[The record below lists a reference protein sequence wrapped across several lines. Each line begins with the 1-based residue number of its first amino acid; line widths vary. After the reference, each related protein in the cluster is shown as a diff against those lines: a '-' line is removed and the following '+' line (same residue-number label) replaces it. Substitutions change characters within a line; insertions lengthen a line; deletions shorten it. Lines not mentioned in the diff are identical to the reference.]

1 MSARILITEDDT
13 TFRSLLRAVLKGEG
27 YETREAENAEDALI
41 LLEKE
46 SFDLVLTDLK
56 MPGMSGLDLF
66 KIVRSDPAHPAFI
79 VLTAF
84 GTIEEAV
91 SATRDGIFDFLTKP
105 LKDPESLRTVVRKA
119 LEERRRER
127 EYSGLKEKESSGFPP
142 DEIMFAGKAMKEVKR
157 LISDVAQ
164 AQATVL
170 IQGESGT
177 GKELAAK
184 TVHMMSKRNSSAFIT
199 INCAAIPDNLL
210 ESELFGHEKGAFTGA
225 VQARRGKF
233 EIAHGGTLFLDE
245 IGELPLSLQAKL
257 LRVLQERKFE
267 RVGGN
272 REISVD
278 VRVVAATNR
287 SLIEEVQE
295 KRFRD
300 DLYYRINVFPIT
312 LPPLRQR
319 EDAIPLL
326 ADYFIK
332 KFSAQIGKKISGLDP
347 EAKQAIME
355 YSWPGNIRELQ
366 NAIERAVI
374 LGKGILKISDF
385 PDIRE
390 RPVQAS
396 EGMQES
402 PALEEI
408 EKKAII
414 EALKKSGNNRTLAA
428 DLLGI
433 SRRTLQ
439 YRIKDYGLSRK
450 K

>member
-1 MSARILITEDDT
+1 MNARILITEDDT
-13 TFRSLLRAVLKGEG
+13 TFRSLLKAILQGEG
-27 YETREAENAEDALI
+27 YETREAENAEEALV
-41 LLEKE
+41 LLKKE

-56 MPGMSGLDLF
+56 MSGMSGLDLF
-66 KIVRSDPAHPAFI
+66 RIVRSDPSHPAFI

-91 SATRDGIFDFLTKP
+91 SATRDGMFDFLTKP
-105 LKDPESLRTVVRKA
+105 LKDPASLRIVVRKA
-119 LEERRRER
+119 LEEKRRER
-127 EYSGLKEKESSGFPP
+127 EYTGLKEKESSGFPP
-142 DEIMFAGKAMKEVKR
+142 DEIMFAGKAMKEIGR
-157 LISDVAQ
+157 LISYVASTP
-164 AQATVL
+164 ATVL

-184 TVHMMSKRNSSAFIT
+184 KVHMMSGRNSSAFVT

-210 ESELFGHEKGAFTGA
+210 ESELFGHEKGSFTGA

-233 EIAHGGTLFLDE
+233 ELAHGGTIFLDE
-245 IGELPLSLQAKL
+245 IGELPLSLQVKL

-287 SLIEEVQE
+287 SLIEEVQ
-295 KRFRD
+295 KKKFRD
-300 DLYYRINVFPIT
+300 DLYYRINVFPVT
-312 LPPLRQR
+312 MPPLRQR
-319 EDAIPLL
+319 KDAISVL
-326 ADYFIK
+326 AYYFIR
-332 KFSAQIGKKISGLDP
+332 KFAGQIGKKISGMEP
-347 EAKQAIME
+347 EAEKAIIE

-374 LGKGILKISDF
+374 LGREILKMPDF
-385 PDIRE
+385 PDILE
-390 RPVQAS
+390 KSISGS
-396 EGMQES
+396 EEMRES

-414 EALKKSGNNRTLAA
+414 EALRTSGNNRTLTAEI
-428 DLLGI
+428 LGI

-439 YRIKDYGLSRK
+439 YRIKEYGLVRK

>member
-319 EDAIPLL
+319 EDAIPVL

-332 KFSAQIGKKISGLDP
+332 KFSVQIGKKISGLDP

>member
-127 EYSGLKEKESSGFPP
+127 EYSELKEKESSGFPP

-319 EDAIPLL
+319 EDAIPVL

-332 KFSAQIGKKISGLDP
+332 KFSVQIGKKISGLDP

>member
-1 MSARILITEDDT
+1 MSARILITEDDN
-13 TFRSLLRAVLKGEG
+13 TFRSLLKAILQSEG

-66 KIVRSDPAHPAFI
+66 RIVRSDPSHPAFI

-91 SATRDGIFDFLTKP
+91 SGTRDGVFDFLTKP

-119 LEERRRER
+119 LEEKKRER
-127 EYSGLKEKESSGFPP
+127 EYAGLKEKESSGFPP

-184 TVHMMSKRNSSAFIT
+184 TVHMMSKRNSSAFIPV
-199 INCAAIPDNLL
+199 NCAAIPDNLL

-225 VQARRGKF
+225 IQARRGKF
-233 EIAHGGTLFLDE
+233 ELAHGGTLFLDE

-287 SLIEEVQE
+287 SLFEEVQE

-319 EDAIPLL
+319 EDAIPVL
-326 ADYFIK
+326 ADYFIR
-332 KFSAQIGKKISGLDP
+332 KFSGQIGKKISGLEP
-347 EAKQAIME
+347 GAEQAIME

-374 LGKGILKISDF
+374 LGKGVLKISDF

-390 RPVQAS
+390 RPVQDS
-396 EGMQES
+396 DEMRES

-408 EKKAII
+408 EKRAII